1 MTHRLYLLRHAT
13 AEPWS
18 PLGND
23 FSRSLSPAGTRHA
36 QLVSGWVL
44 KTLTPPDTVFCS
56 PAKRTRETLAP
67 ILAHWPKLLS
77 VTDYIDSMYGASLS
91 MLMTL
96 AEDAFSYSERLLMV
110 GHNPAIGEILIN
122 VLQQQQAA
130 NTQQMA
136 PGTLAIIEFSS
147 GFKQDAHDGNLLH
160 LIRQQ
165 NLPADSPNISPVSRP
180 GPPIF

>member
-1 MTHRLYLLRHAT
+1 MKKQLYLLRHAT

-23 FSRSLSPAGTRHA
+23 FSRSLSSSGAQHA
-36 QLVSGWVL
+36 QLVAGWVL
-44 KTLTPPDTVFCS
+44 GTLAPPDTVLCS

-77 VTDYIDSMYGASLS
+77 ITDYIDSMYGASLN

-110 GHNPAIGEILIN
+110 GHNPAVAEILIN
-122 VLQQQQAA
+122 VLQQRQADSIQQI
-130 NTQQMA
+130 T
-136 PGTLAIIEFSS
+136 PGTLAVIEFSS
-147 GFKQDAHDGNLLH
+147 GFKRDAHDGQLLH
-160 LIRQQ
+160 MVRKQDF
-165 NLPADSPNISPVSRP
+165 PAS
-180 GPPIF
+180 